1 MFLLP
6 PKILCIAS
14 LRKLFLAAAGAKQ
27 DGQKS
32 GFILFAFLRYSK
44 EPGLQVFLLKR
55 FVLLMTLT
63 LETPHNTCATALMM
77 NVTPTLVSGAAPITT
92 LRNVGLARN

>member
-1 MFLLP
+1 LFLLP

-32 GFILFAFLRYSK
+32 GFILFAFPSRCSPSFFVTIFLSLITI
-44 EPGLQVFLLKR
+44 GL
-55 FVLLMTLT
+55 
-63 LETPHNTCATALMM
+63 P
-77 NVTPTLVSGAAPITT
+77 
-92 LRNVGLARN
+92 

>member
-1 MFLLP
+1 LFLLP

-32 GFILFAFLRYSK
+32 GFILFAFLTL
-44 EPGLQVFLLKR
+44 GTQAR
-55 FVLLMTLT
+55 FNFSNLYF
-63 LETPHNTCATALMM
+63 EFSESHP
-77 NVTPTLVSGAAPITT
+77 
-92 LRNVGLARN
+92 RK

>member
-1 MFLLP
+1 FSDLAFLVLLP

-32 GFILFAFLRYSK
+32 GFILFAFLR
-44 EPGLQVFLLKR
+44 R
-55 FVLLMTLT
+55 MTLC
-63 LETPHNTCATALMM
+63 LD
-77 NVTPTLVSGAAPITT
+77 V
-92 LRNVGLARN
+92 

>member
-1 MFLLP
+1 AFLFLLP

-32 GFILFAFLRYSK
+32 GFILFAFLR
-44 EPGLQVFLLKR
+44 L
-55 FVLLMTLT
+55 VL
-63 LETPHNTCATALMM
+63 
-77 NVTPTLVSGAAPITT
+77 V
-92 LRNVGLARN
+92 R

>member
-1 MFLLP
+1 
-6 PKILCIAS
+6 
-14 LRKLFLAAAGAKQ
+14 
-27 DGQKS
+27 
-32 GFILFAFLRYSK
+32 
-44 EPGLQVFLLKR
+44 
-55 FVLLMTLT
+55 MTLT

>member
-1 MFLLP
+1 LFPLP

-32 GFILFAFLRYSK
+32 GFILFAFLNYVVAENIQQPRK
-44 EPGLQVFLLKR
+44 FI
-55 FVLLMTLT
+55 LT
-63 LETPHNTCATALMM
+63 YGSNIDQ
-77 NVTPTLVSGAAPITT
+77 S
-92 LRNVGLARN
+92 RNE

>member
-1 MFLLP
+1 FLLP

-32 GFILFAFLRYSK
+32 GFILFAFLR
-44 EPGLQVFLLKR
+44 L
-55 FVLLMTLT
+55 VL
-63 LETPHNTCATALMM
+63 
-77 NVTPTLVSGAAPITT
+77 V
-92 LRNVGLARN
+92 R

>member
-1 MFLLP
+1 MCTTKRRELNKTRFSDLAFLFLLP

-32 GFILFAFLRYSK
+32 GFILFAFQRDVK
-44 EPGLQVFLLKR
+44 
-55 FVLLMTLT
+55 
-63 LETPHNTCATALMM
+63 
-77 NVTPTLVSGAAPITT
+77 
-92 LRNVGLARN
+92 

>member
-32 GFILFAFLRYSK
+32 GFILFAFLRD
-44 EPGLQVFLLKR
+44 
-55 FVLLMTLT
+55 
-63 LETPHNTCATALMM
+63 
-77 NVTPTLVSGAAPITT
+77 
-92 LRNVGLARN
+92 